1 MSWYSDVLC
10 HPLCCHSSDE
20 QDYKSTFAGSLSLYV
35 LLNGSVLCSVF
46 LRSPLYLI
54 SHFAFPLCA
63 ALIIVFLWS
72 ALAFD
77 TQAPKILAVLQ
88 INCISQ
94 QYSLSLS
101 LSHCI
106 FLYVLSCLSHGL
118 QTGDGPKR
126 SGGLSVP

>member
-1 MSWYSDVLC
+1 MSWYSNVLC
-10 HPLCCHSSDE
+10 HPLCCQSSNE
-20 QDYKSTFAGSLSLYV
+20 QEYKSTTFAGSLCLYV

-77 TQAPKILAVLQ
+77 MQAPKILAALQ

-94 QYSLSLS
+94 QYSLS
-101 LSHCI
+101 
-106 FLYVLSCLSHGL
+106 FTLYLPLCTVLSFSW
-118 QTGDGPKR
+118 TGDGPKR
-126 SGGLSVP
+126 SGGLLVP